1 MNIRVK
7 RGADIN
13 IAGSPE
19 KAVLGKISSAVV
31 AIKPDDF
38 KFLYSKLSVREG
50 DRVKVGSPV
59 IFSKDDTRIVIP
71 SPVSGEVVEVK
82 RGEKR
87 KILAIKIKADN
98 NLEFENF
105 GVADPKNLSR
115 QEIIDKLLASGL
127 WSLIRQRPYGCIA
140 NPDDMPKSIFISCVD
155 TAPISADPLF
165 IVKDKKNFLKSGLDA
180 IKKLTDGKVHMT
192 FSATEPNPDLFSG
205 IIGDNV
211 ETHTVSGPHP
221 AGNVGVHI
229 HHIDPINKGEKVW
242 YLYPQ
247 DLAQIGELFQT
258 GQYNPK
264 KIVALTG
271 PMVKNPGYY
280 EMIAGASLSGLKEH
294 LKGED
299 VRIISGNILTGVKQD
314 EDGYLG
320 YYDNTVSVLEE
331 NHEPEFLGWLLP
343 GIGKFTIHR
352 VLLNWFQNGKAL
364 PYNTKMNGEE
374 RAFVMTGE
382 YEKVFPFDIYP
393 VQLLKSIMV
402 NDIDKM
408 EQLGL
413 YEVIEEDFALCE
425 VVCTSKI
432 PVQETVYKGLEL
444 LKKEVG

>member
-13 IAGSPE
+13 IAGAPE

-165 IVKDKKNFLKSGLDA
+165 IVKDKKNFLKVGLDA
-180 IKKLTDGKVHMT
+180 IKKLTDGKVHVT

-280 EMIAGASLSGLKEH
+280 ETIAGASLSGLKEH

-320 YYDNTVSVLEE
+320 FYDYTVSVLEE